1 MKKKGTCPL
10 TGLEAEIEKS
20 TNYINYSYS
29 LLKKNLEIF
38 VCSSCNLQFSFENQY
53 IFKGLI
59 ANGFFPTRVFISKKE
74 CNKIPPPNSE
84 IIVLDEFLLTQYY
97 PQKPNEK
104 LENLLQI
111 LYKKQMVDG
120 RYIILD
126 NKEIFEIITKGYY
139 KDELE
144 LDFYL
149 KSLHKIGY
157 ISYFEEITK
166 SNYVNFQFTI
176 DGLQKIIEL
185 NEDGVNS
192 KNCFIAMSFDKEMKP
207 CRDAIKRALIRA
219 NYKPDLIDEKN
230 INSDKTIPD
239 AILNSIRNSKFCI
252 ADFSQ
257 HKNGVYFEAGYA
269 LGLGKPVI
277 YCCHE
282 DEFKK
287 SHFDIKQ
294 LQHIIYKDEAELEE
308 KLFQK
313 IEAWIK

>member
-1 MKKKGTCPL
+1 MAEKGICPL
-10 TGLEAEIEKS
+10 TGLNADVEKFQE
-20 TNYINYSYS
+20 YISYSYTFFE
-29 LLKKNLEIF
+29 KKIEIF
-38 VCSSCNLQFSFENQY
+38 VCNGCNPEFSSENQH
-53 IFKGLI
+53 IFKGFI
-59 ANGFFPTRVFISKKE
+59 VNGIWPERAVIIKNGCEKMSLS
-74 CNKIPPPNSE
+74 NSDT
-84 IIVLDEFLLTQYY
+84 IDLNDFLKTHFY
-97 PQKPNEK
+97 PKKPNEK
-104 LENLLQI
+104 SDFLLNLL
-111 LYKKQMVDG
+111 YNKQYFDESVLKLNEEISEKL
-120 RYIILD
+120 II
-126 NKEIFEIITKGYY
+126 KGYF
-139 KDELE
+139 KHEEELN
-144 LDFYL
+144 FYL
-149 KSLHKIGY
+149 RSLDKRNLI
-157 ISYFEEITK
+157 K
-166 SNYVNFQFTI
+166 YVLGEDIEAYSVVGLTL
-176 DGLQKIIEL
+176 DGLQKIIDL

-192 KNCFIAMSFDKEMKP
+192 KSCFIAMSFDKEMKP

-282 DEFKK
+282 DEFNK